1 MKNAF
6 KPSVKIVLI
15 PLGLTAAASA
25 ADAAI
30 QKKIFGLGMT
40 ALIISS
46 KEMNEIMKIIKS
58 LEESSLLIK
67 GVNETTK
74 IEAKEQNRGFIDML
88 SGTLDA
94 NFLGNSLKGKGVKT
108 KKPGRGVVRAGV
120 GAIPTNQ
127 ERSTNRASSNF

>member
-1 MKNAF
+1 
-6 KPSVKIVLI
+6 
-15 PLGLTAAASA
+15 
-25 ADAAI
+25 
-30 QKKIFGLGMT
+30 MT

-127 ERSTNRASSNF
+127 ERSTNTASSNF

>member
-30 QKKIFGLGMT
+30 QKKIFGPGMT

-67 GVNETTK
+67 GVNGTTK

-120 GAIPTNQ
+120 GEIPTNQ

>member
-6 KPSVKIVLI
+6 KPPVKIVLI

-30 QKKIFGLGMT
+30 QKKIFGPGMT

>member
-30 QKKIFGLGMT
+30 QKKIFGPGMT

-88 SGTLDA
+88 SVTLDA